1 MKRGV
6 FVIAF
11 VVLALALLP
20 LQAKTKSPLSFEYGG
35 NQESRQKGWGED
47 KDPKKESKNEY
58 KFKFERTHDHKKEH
72 DIAGNTK
79 EGDKKG
85 GWWVHG
91 EHGGEW
97 SWSGEGEKEKGNNHG
112 KIGGKIGGGYSG
124 SIDVGAQTGRA
135 GNDRWNAQGRIA
147 GKLKGEVKAALEAAI
162 KNDDD
167 FAGMVIE
174 AAAEGTVSAE
184 ASATAAIT
192 VGGVPISITGKIEG
206 HWGLSAHAGVK
217 VGYEKKSGDKK
228 SGKFVVQ
235 ESVGASLGFG
245 ASETITVEMDA
256 EAFCRAMGLED
267 EWNAFVEKMEGKNAQ
282 GQDTGNGQSC
292 LPGDDPFDSEPEN
305 GDSSG
310 SSRKFNGLKAFR
322 LVD

>member
-1 MKRGV
+1 MKRGMS
-6 FVIAF
+6 VIAF
-11 VVLALALLP
+11 AAIALALLP
-20 LQAKTKSPLSFEYGG
+20 LQSETKNPLGLDYGG
-35 NQESRQKGWGED
+35 KQENRQKGWGDD
-47 KDPKKESKNEY
+47 KGPKKEDSKRY
-58 KFKFERTHDHKKEH
+58 KFKFERTHDNKKGH

-97 SWSGEGEKEKGNNHG
+97 SWGVEGEKDQGKNHG
-112 KIGGKIGGGYSG
+112 KLGGKFGGGYSG
-124 SIDVGAQTGRA
+124 SIDAGAQTGRV

-167 FAGMVIE
+167 FAGMVVE

-184 ASATAAIT
+184 ASATTAVT

-217 VGYEKKSGDKK
+217 VGYDKK
-228 SGKFVVQ
+228 TGKFVVQ

-267 EWNAFVEKMEGKNAQ
+267 EWNAFVEKMEGKKTQ
-282 GQDTGNGQSC
+282 GQDVGG
-292 LPGDDPFDSEPEN
+292 DPFDEDPEN
-305 GDSSG
+305 GGGGNSG
-310 SSRKFNGLKAFR
+310 NAGRYQGLKALR
-322 LVD
+322 LID